1 MLQEQKNWLIR
12 GVAKG
17 VIDVLTT
24 FLKLLYTIIN
34 QCRRTAVYIP
44 LVLNCKL
51 KKQNV
56 VHIDGSVRLT
66 RPMIVS
72 KLDLIKLFV

>member
-1 MLQEQKNWLIR
+1 MLQEQKNWLIG

-34 QCRRTAVYIP
+34 QCRRTAV
-44 LVLNCKL
+44 
-51 KKQNV
+51 
-56 VHIDGSVRLT
+56 
-66 RPMIVS
+66 
-72 KLDLIKLFV
+72 